1 MKQTQNTLWLV
12 AGGAVLLS
20 LVVGAIAGALAGG
33 LSGYLLGRGQ
43 AQPAMEARLGE
54 LETALRETRAQLDR
68 VRGAMEEMRLQMEE
82 GVPYPYMPWEEL
94 PPEDWPEMP
103 QPWEGMPFHPWEDVN
118 GALVTEVLPGTAAAA
133 AGLQPGDF
141 IIVVD
146 GRPVSTE
153 QQLPDILLSYR
164 PGDKV
169 ALTVLRGEGEL
180 RIEVQLGRHP
190 DDPARPYLGVQVM
203 HMGPQ
208 QNWER

>member
-1 MKQTQNTLWLV
+1 MKQTQPTLWLV
-12 AGGAVLLS
+12 AGAAVLLS
-20 LVVGAIAGALAGG
+20 LIVGAIAGALAGG

-82 GVPYPYMPWEEL
+82 GMPYNVPWEEI
-94 PPEDWPEMP
+94 PPEDWQETPR
-103 QPWEGMPFHPWEDVN
+103 PWEGMPFHPWENVS
-118 GALVTEVLPGTAAAA
+118 GALVIEVLPGTAAAA

-141 IIVVD
+141 IIVLD
-146 GRPVSTE
+146 GRPVGLA
-153 QQLPDILLSYR
+153 QQLPDILQSYR

-190 DDPARPYLGVQVM
+190 DDPARPYLGVRVT
-203 HMGPQ
+203 HLGPQ